1 MKKVRITA
9 IIKACYKD
17 LIQQYE
23 NPLDNACTIE
33 DGQVFIA
40 EGWQRPDGMCG
51 KNQPQE
57 PWLVGVISCW
67 IWMKTML
74 KTV

>member
-1 MKKVRITA
+1 VKKVRITA

-57 PWLVGVISCW
+57 P
-67 IWMKTML
+67 
-74 KTV
+74 

>member
-1 MKKVRITA
+1 MVVVKKVRITA
-9 IIKACYKD
+9 IRKACYKD

-51 KNQPQE
+51 KNSMRD
-57 PWLVGVISCW
+57 G
-67 IWMKTML
+67 
-74 KTV
+74 

>member
-9 IIKACYKD
+9 IRKACYKD

-51 KNQPQE
+51 KNQPQK

-67 IWMKTML
+67 IWMKTIL

>member
-1 MKKVRITA
+1 MVVVKKVRITA

-57 PWLVGVISCW
+57 P
-67 IWMKTML
+67 
-74 KTV
+74 

>member
-57 PWLVGVISCW
+57 P
-67 IWMKTML
+67 
-74 KTV
+74 

>member
-9 IIKACYKD
+9 IRKACYKD

-40 EGWQRPDGMCG
+40 GILLSYTEFFCIALIPYFILLGSPRRARR
-51 KNQPQE
+51 
-57 PWLVGVISCW
+57 
-67 IWMKTML
+67 
-74 KTV
+74 